1 MTPHPL
7 PDFLLSNQT
16 GNRTTSL
23 RCLHPSP
30 SPAPLRHQRHRRQLA
45 HLGSTSQ
52 STSAPARL
60 HPEPIRLAARVSLPY
75 MVCSTLWVHDFVAHS
90 KLPERTHSRIYSPEF
105 MLSLRPNAD
114 ESVKE
119 KMREALPEVVM
130 NRRTRKNL
138 EFSQHQRE
146 AAERK
151 AHHQP
156 SSPAAAVTASQAP
169 FSPSTAPST
178 VPPRMIPRRNRPAGR
193 ATERR
198 RQALQSNFNLHDT
211 WRGRVATPLQPLA
224 VV

>member
-1 MTPHPL
+1 MSSPITISRFPA
-7 PDFLLSNQT
+7 SSA
-16 GNRTTSL
+16 TSSPAGSPGL
-23 RCLHPSP
+23 YVPVHKRSSSSSSRANSP
-30 SPAPLRHQRHRRQLA
+30 SSPRFP
-45 HLGSTSQ
+45 S
-52 STSAPARL
+52 L
-60 HPEPIRLAARVSLPY
+60 H
-75 MVCSTLWVHDFVAHS
+75 
-90 KLPERTHSRIYSPEF
+90 ERTHSRIYSPEF
-105 MLSLRPNAD
+105 LLSLRPNAD
-114 ESVKE
+114 ENVKE

-151 AHHQP
+151 THHHQP
-156 SSPAAAVTASQAP
+156 SSPRAAVTALPAP

-178 VPPRMIPRRNRPAGR
+178 VPPRMMPRRNRPAGR

>member
-1 MTPHPL
+1 MSSPITI
-7 PDFLLSNQT
+7 S
-16 GNRTTSL
+16 RSSTSSATSSQAGSPGL
-23 RCLHPSP
+23 YVPVHKRSSSSSSRANSP
-30 SPAPLRHQRHRRQLA
+30 SSPRFPSLHGMF
-45 HLGSTSQ
+45 HLVGSR
-52 STSAPARL
+52 P
-60 HPEPIRLAARVSLPY
+60 
-75 MVCSTLWVHDFVAHS
+75 VAHPT
-90 KLPERTHSRIYSPEF
+90 LPERTHPRIYSPEF
-105 MLSLRPNAD
+105 LLSLRPNAD

-151 AHHQP
+151 TNHHQP
-156 SSPAAAVTASQAP
+156 SPPAAAITAFPAP
-169 FSPSTAPST
+169 FSPSVATPLTAP
-178 VPPRMIPRRNRPAGR
+178 PRTMPRRNRPAGR

>member
-1 MTPHPL
+1 MSSPITI
-7 PDFLLSNQT
+7 S
-16 GNRTTSL
+16 RSTTSSATSSPAGSPGL
-23 RCLHPSP
+23 YVPVHKRSSSSSSRANSP
-30 SPAPLRHQRHRRQLA
+30 SSPRFPSLHGMFNLM
-45 HLGSTSQ
+45 GSR
-52 STSAPARL
+52 P
-60 HPEPIRLAARVSLPY
+60 
-75 MVCSTLWVHDFVAHS
+75 VAHPT
-90 KLPERTHSRIYSPEF
+90 LPERTHSRIYSPEF
-105 MLSLRPNAD
+105 LLSLRPNAD

-151 AHHQP
+151 AHHHHQP
-156 SSPAAAVTASQAP
+156 SSPAAAVTAFPAP
-169 FSPSTAPST
+169 YSPSAAPST
-178 VPPRMIPRRNRPAGR
+178 VPPRMMPRRNRPAGR